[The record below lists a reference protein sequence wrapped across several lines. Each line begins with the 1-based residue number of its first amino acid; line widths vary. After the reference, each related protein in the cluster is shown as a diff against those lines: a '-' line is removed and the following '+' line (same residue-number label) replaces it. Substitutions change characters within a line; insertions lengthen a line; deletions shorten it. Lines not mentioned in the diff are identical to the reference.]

1 MRRRSRYYVHPRF
14 GQCASRSPKSMPIVF
29 DELAA
34 YNTRCA
40 DGVVHTVRY
49 RERMAQMQ
57 ADFNEW
63 SREVL

>member
-1 MRRRSRYYVHPRF
+1 
-14 GQCASRSPKSMPIVF
+14 MPIVF